1 MYFGKQDATT
11 ELVQYYS
18 SFVKQILKSPNSDR
32 GLFTEIPTFIIFR
45 DCQWYSNILVFLY
58 CRNFAK
64 VDLVEP
70 KNTFKCAP
78 IP

>member
-1 MYFGKQDATT
+1 MYFCKQDTTT

-18 SFVKQILKSPNSDR
+18 SFVKQILKCPNSDR

-45 DCQWYSNILVFLY
+45 DCQGYSNILVFLC
-58 CRNFAK
+58 CRNFPK
-64 VDLVEP
+64 VDLLEP

-78 IP
+78 VP